1 MKTSAHSSTH
11 SSRQHLPV
19 RTSVVAELVHELEA
33 SDADFLVW
41 TQVSGVQHSVC
52 REAFLEE
59 CRDPQRRFQR
69 QTPGSD

>member
-1 MKTSAHSSTH
+1 VH
-11 SSRQHLPV
+11 
-19 RTSVVAELVHELEA
+19 TSVVAELVHELEA

-59 CRDPQRRFQR
+59 CRDHQRRFQR